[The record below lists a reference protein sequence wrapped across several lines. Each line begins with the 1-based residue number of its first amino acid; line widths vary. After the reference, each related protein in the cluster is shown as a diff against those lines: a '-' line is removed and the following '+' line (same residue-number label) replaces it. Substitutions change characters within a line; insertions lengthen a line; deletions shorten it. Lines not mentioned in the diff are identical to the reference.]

1 MVCAFLLQKI
11 RRCELMTEDE
21 RKQAI
26 KKVLPDTVDE
36 MTRPTDSV
44 PTDFPL
50 STDFPQ
56 LFKHD
61 PVSADVFNLINRQM
75 LSNDKQLQNNL
86 TAHNSDTAAHTD
98 IRNNIQTLADS
109 KADMTY
115 VDQKVA
121 DLVNGAPEQLDTLQ
135 ELSKAL
141 NNDKDFA
148 VTVTNALAKKLDT
161 TANAVSASKLAT
173 PRIISLSGK
182 AAGSVTFDGSDNAT
196 LNVTSVTA
204 DTSTGNAETAT
215 KLATARTISLTGKA
229 TGSASF
235 DGSANASINVTA
247 VTADSCTGNSATAS
261 AVAWTGITGK
271 PSTYTPATH
280 NHDTSYPSISGSR
293 ATGTWGIN
301 VTGTSANV
309 TQKKSATAVTHTDYN
324 NNQTYLP
331 DMSFLSYWNGA
342 FNSSNSSNLKYCAN
356 GTIIGSNNISSQSVK
371 YATSAGTATTAT
383 TANAVAWD
391 NVTEKCVEHY
401 SFTSKTNGNLKLGQL
416 TIPQV
421 GYFAEIIVRTGRY
434 YNAYD
439 NQNATARLYIRTA
452 NGVGTYSAYAIWDK
466 FTTYKF
472 HIVKESSS
480 TSSTTVLSIYLTNV
494 VYTGNSFYEI
504 RYTKGCSYINQ
515 CTSESSLPD
524 GYTPTNYQ
532 VAYTTDI
539 PSDFPTKTGTGAS
552 GTWGISISGN
562 AATATTATTANAVA
576 WDNVTGKPSDY
587 VSSYQV
593 DTGQQHSTE
602 TGYIKYNSGI
612 MIQWGQAS
620 IAAGDISF
628 VQTLPVSFCNNVF
641 LTFGN
646 FHGVSGH
653 LTNSSSS
660 VELYIHLNEAQE
672 YDTTVDWLAIGSWK

>member
-1 MVCAFLLQKI
+1 
-11 RRCELMTEDE
+11 MTEDE

-271 PSTYTPATH
+271 PSTYTPASH
-280 NHDTSYPSISGSR
+280 NHGLGVDNFAVTVNSTTDSWDTIGGNSNFLLKSIRTESNSPNWLCNGYS
-293 ATGTWGIN
+293 AGIAFGGGDTKGVMSVAYSSPLVKIAGGNGTKPVWWIGL
-301 VTGTSANV
+301 TGTSGN
-309 TQKKSATAVTHTDYN
+309 TYN
-324 NNQTYLP
+324 
-331 DMSFLSYWNGA
+331 
-342 FNSSNSSNLKYCAN
+342 
-356 GTIIGSNNISSQSVK
+356 
-371 YATSAGTATTAT
+371 
-383 TANAVAWD
+383 
-391 NVTEKCVEHY
+391 
-401 SFTSKTNGNLKLGQL
+401 LG
-416 TIPQV
+416 
-421 GYFAEIIVRTGRY
+421 
-434 YNAYD
+434 
-439 NQNATARLYIRTA
+439 
-452 NGVGTYSAYAIWDK
+452 
-466 FTTYKF
+466 
-472 HIVKESSS
+472 
-480 TSSTTVLSIYLTNV
+480 
-494 VYTGNSFYEI
+494 
-504 RYTKGCSYINQ
+504 
-515 CTSESSLPD
+515 
-524 GYTPTNYQ
+524 
-532 VAYTTDI
+532 
-539 PSDFPTKTGTGAS
+539 DFPTKTGTGAS

-562 AATATTATTANAVA
+562 ATTATKATYDANGVTLVGIYDNASAHNAIYRGKDLTSYFESGEMSKAIADGTFTDIYIGDYINKNITVDGTTFTVKWEVAHLDYFWHGDSVDTSAHHVLLIPSKTIQTNVPMNDTNTTEGGFLGTKMWTETIPKYVTAISNAFGSDHVLSHTESLTYRVNAEAASGAGAGWVGSSTAWAWTTTLVNIPSEPMVYGGRVFGSSAYDVGNKERQLQLFRMKKFSEGRLWFWLQAVA
-576 WDNVTGKPSDY
+576 SASTFCNASNFGDADSTGA
-587 VSSYQV
+587 SY
-593 DTGQQHSTE
+593 S
-602 TGYIKYNSGI
+602 N
-612 MIQWGQAS
+612 QWGG
-620 IAAGDISF
+620 IR
-628 VQTLPVSFCNNVF
+628 PYF
-641 LTFGN
+641 L
-646 FHGVSGH
+646 
-653 LTNSSSS
+653 LR
-660 VELYIHLNEAQE
+660 
-672 YDTTVDWLAIGSWK
+672 